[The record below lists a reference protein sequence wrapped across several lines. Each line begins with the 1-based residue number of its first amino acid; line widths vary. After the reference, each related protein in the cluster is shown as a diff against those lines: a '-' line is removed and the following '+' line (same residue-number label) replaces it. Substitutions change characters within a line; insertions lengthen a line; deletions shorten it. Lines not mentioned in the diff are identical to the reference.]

1 MTDLIPPPA
10 KRRRMLSTVKV
21 PMTRYSDYLAAF
33 GATSSPGSVS
43 KMKRKLS
50 SNLDLTKVEPVATV
64 TELDHIRQQQSPD
77 SEAGIEEISS
87 YRNDTEAVTVSDDD
101 DDVIV
106 VKHPSNSDKP
116 PAQPSKHARIVSPLP
131 RATAENASV
140 KSRRSSRIQTMGE
153 KNVATPPARGSSTR
167 RTSTRILYSDTTD
180 VMDLSPKPVTKSA
193 RATVRQEILEF
204 TKPKRDAFLLT
215 HKRYFT
221 PVLPAN
227 NYVNKLEQSHDERDA
242 AKLVTDYKLLTEQP
256 AGVKAVMKPYQLEGL
271 SFLVHMYRNGMP
283 AILGDEMGL
292 GKTLQTLSLF
302 QYLAEN
308 EISQGEHRPHLVI
321 CPLSVLSSWISE
333 ARKWVPN
340 LKVVRFHG
348 PRSERDRFK
357 AEMLEKVTAAKKAG
371 APKLDPPTDIVVT
384 TYETFVS
391 EKAWL
396 KMAFAWRYCV
406 LDEGHKIKNDASLV
420 SSALQSLRA
429 EFRLLL
435 TGTPLQNNLHEM
447 WALLHWL
454 LPEPFSIETSEMFKK
469 AFDLTKGQVSTSFMD
484 DSRHLLELLMLRRTK
499 SSPGV
504 NLGLPPKKEILLYV
518 PLSPVQRFWYTRLI
532 TKADSA
538 MFDELFKDTKS
549 KTINSLKEENAE
561 DKQLNLLEKAL
572 VHDDV
577 WAESKLLMEQAVANE
592 QQTDSKTS
600 DWRKL
605 MNLVMQLR
613 KVCSH
618 PYLVKSAMPDP
629 YYLGDHVIKASG
641 KFIVLEKLV
650 QELVLQHRKKVLI
663 FSGFTKTLD
672 LCEDLLAWRGGN
684 AVDAAFRYIRL
695 DGSTSRAKRNL
706 GIRLFNQ
713 TASEFQ
719 VMLISTRAG
728 GLGINLATAS
738 DVIFLDEDWNP
749 QITLQAEARAHRIG
763 QINPVTIYKICSQGT
778 VEEQMMGRIRKK
790 LYLSAKIT
798 ESMRNIHTVET
809 KGKKRKRESTVLN
822 NEDDAPHLDASQLK
836 SLLRK
841 GASTLA
847 RPAMDVEE
855 MLSWDFDTMIE
866 KLKDNA
872 DDPTIAN
879 AGGEAE
885 SETNEQNWLNS
896 MEKVECCLFEG
907 KKHHRSLELA
917 EKQQAELARADRRL
931 GKNTTVMVDGFAI
944 SKDSMGC
951 VDWEAVPTMA
961 GKDPR
966 LAEVKRVKK
975 DPIVNQEN
983 CHVCWDGGDIVCCSG
998 CPRSYHIKCLD
1009 KHQRIKAKTKMQY
1022 YCPQHECYD
1031 CEAKTTDAGG
1041 LIFRCRWCAN
1051 GYCEECLDW
1060 DQTKLIGETLPELL
1074 IQGYGAVDQAWYI
1087 ECPSCTTFFN
1097 SDPESKKIIN
1107 AERKKRDQEYDDYA
1121 AAFEASHQMMVDDH
1135 ETVSAAPSSKTDSP
1149 SSKFASNAAPN
1160 GVPNLKIDSQES
1172 AFTPATISEA
1182 VTPVNEEPQMPRK
1195 KWFSNPFSRN

>member
-1 MTDLIPPPA
+1 
-10 KRRRMLSTVKV
+10 
-21 PMTRYSDYLAAF
+21 MTRYSDYLAAF
-33 GATSSPGSVS
+33 GATPSPSSVS
-43 KMKRKLS
+43 RIYRKLS
-50 SNLDLTKVEPVATV
+50 TEHDLTQQVEPVATFAESHNY
-64 TELDHIRQQQSPD
+64 TQRSP
-77 SEAGIEEISS
+77 SEASVEKMSASQQDAEVV
-87 YRNDTEAVTVSDDD
+87 NLLDDD

-106 VKHPSNSDKP
+106 GRISPRIALSLCQRFTTNTAIVKHQENSDDNLSARPLKR
-116 PAQPSKHARIVSPLP
+116 ARIVSPP
-131 RATAENASV
+131 PPTATIENAAN
-140 KSRRSSRIQTMGE
+140 SRRSSRIQTLDKE
-153 KNVATPPARGSSTR
+153 KATATPIRRRSSTR

-180 VMDLSPKPVTKSA
+180 VMDVTPPKSVKKSA
-193 RATVRQEILEF
+193 RATVRQEILEI

-215 HKRYFT
+215 HKDYFT

-227 NYVNKLEQSHDERDA
+227 NYVTKLENDA
-242 AKLVTDYKLLTEQP
+242 SKLVTEYEALTEQP
-256 AGVKAVMKPYQLEGL
+256 KGVKAVMKPYQLEGL

-308 EISQGEHRPHLVI
+308 DEATSGEHRPHLVI

-340 LKVVRFHG
+340 LNVIRFHG

-357 AEMLEKVTAAKKAG
+357 AEMLEKVTAAKKPG
-371 APKLDPPTDIVVT
+371 ASDRPTDIVVT

-391 EKAWL
+391 EKSWL

-484 DSRHLLELLMLRRTK
+484 DSRRLLELLMLRRMK

-504 NLGLPPKKEILLYV
+504 NLGLPPKTEILLYV

-532 TKADSA
+532 TKADNA

-549 KTINSLKEENAE
+549 KTIDSLKEDNE
-561 DKQLNLLEKAL
+561 DNNLLEKAL
-572 VHDDV
+572 TNGDV
-577 WAESKLLMEQAVANE
+577 WAESKQLMEQAVADDQQNE
-592 QQTDSKTS
+592 SKTG

-629 YYLGDHVIKASG
+629 YYLGDHIVKASG

-650 QELVLQHRKKVLI
+650 QELVLQRRKKVLI

-684 AVDAAFRYIRL
+684 AVEAAAFRYIRL

-713 TASEFQ
+713 AASEFK

-763 QINPVTIYKICSQGT
+763 QTNPVTIYKI
-778 VEEQMMGRIRKK
+778 
-790 LYLSAKIT
+790 
-798 ESMRNIHTVET
+798 
-809 KGKKRKRESTVLN
+809 
-822 NEDDAPHLDASQLK
+822 
-836 SLLRK
+836 
-841 GASTLA
+841 STL
-847 RPAMDVEE
+847 R
-855 MLSWDFDTMIE
+855 
-866 KLKDNA
+866 
-872 DDPTIAN
+872 
-879 AGGEAE
+879 
-885 SETNEQNWLNS
+885 
-896 MEKVECCLFEG
+896 
-907 KKHHRSLELA
+907 
-917 EKQQAELARADRRL
+917 
-931 GKNTTVMVDGFAI
+931 
-944 SKDSMGC
+944 
-951 VDWEAVPTMA
+951 
-961 GKDPR
+961 
-966 LAEVKRVKK
+966 
-975 DPIVNQEN
+975 
-983 CHVCWDGGDIVCCSG
+983 
-998 CPRSYHIKCLD
+998 
-1009 KHQRIKAKTKMQY
+1009 
-1022 YCPQHECYD
+1022 
-1031 CEAKTTDAGG
+1031 
-1041 LIFRCRWCAN
+1041 
-1051 GYCEECLDW
+1051 
-1060 DQTKLIGETLPELL
+1060 
-1074 IQGYGAVDQAWYI
+1074 
-1087 ECPSCTTFFN
+1087 
-1097 SDPESKKIIN
+1097 
-1107 AERKKRDQEYDDYA
+1107 
-1121 AAFEASHQMMVDDH
+1121 
-1135 ETVSAAPSSKTDSP
+1135 
-1149 SSKFASNAAPN
+1149 
-1160 GVPNLKIDSQES
+1160 
-1172 AFTPATISEA
+1172 
-1182 VTPVNEEPQMPRK
+1182 
-1195 KWFSNPFSRN
+1195 